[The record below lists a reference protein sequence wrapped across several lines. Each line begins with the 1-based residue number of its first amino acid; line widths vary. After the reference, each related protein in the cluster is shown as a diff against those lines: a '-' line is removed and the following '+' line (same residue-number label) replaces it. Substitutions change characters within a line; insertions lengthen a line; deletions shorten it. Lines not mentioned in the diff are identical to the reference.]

1 MAINC
6 VLNERNLLSS
16 SRAHS
21 NNLYN
26 WYYKSS
32 KAYIYK
38 KKFLAKT
45 KAPKLISNHSMVVSG
60 VYFNPF
66 QGSQGPQE
74 GSEAKILTF
83 WPKKSFYGN
92 AHISGTRRPTGL
104 AQVSKRPW
112 EQWLHAGP
120 FRWSLFPLVCLSG
133 FVIASVCIF
142 HGFGKKSY
150 FSAGANFFGWNGPCM
165 GQEPLK
171 WILARPSDVPWVVS
185 DQKSPKK

>member
-1 MAINC
+1 MTEISFFFTFWTKNFDFLFFDSDHLETYNAPIGP
-6 VLNERNLLSS
+6 LEAEILSRCHFS
-16 SRAHS
+16 ETC
-21 NNLYN
+21 
-26 WYYKSS
+26 W
-32 KAYIYK
+32 
-38 KKFLAKT
+38 
-45 KAPKLISNHSMVVSG
+45 PWVVSTELALEKLFHENG
-60 VYFNPF
+60 C
-66 QGSQGPQE
+66 
-74 GSEAKILTF
+74 
-83 WPKKSFYGN
+83 SF
-92 AHISGTRRPTGL
+92 GTVGRTTS

-112 EQWLHAGP
+112 EQWLPAGP

-185 DQKSPKK
+185 DQKSPKT